1 MALVYA
7 GWMNSNELRN
17 YPLHD
22 SATKRS
28 ADDAILPDN
37 ILADMNIMVPESA
50 GRFVYVS
57 SVMLTPGLVS
67 LTFLATDYDPL
78 APEPSSS
85 SSSSSSVG
93 MIPLAAITVQKPVVL
108 YKNYPIEA
116 LYPGVAGWVAFGS
129 GVNEISSASFR
140 FVEPLDGLLA
150 SKAVRAYKDY
160 PVQSLGKTERL
171 ATLTGL
177 ILLRG
182 EGDVVVG
189 SAVRTINGLKREVI
203 AIGLDIATLPE
214 NMLRKYAGDCGE
226 RPEDQTCAKGKPFL
240 TVNGVIPDCDG
251 NIDIIFEGLDVTQVR
266 VDHGMVIDLPIGLD
280 DVCST
285 FDPER
290 YDPAD
295 LCEEPSSSSSSS
307 SAQSSLSSSS
317 SAPTPPTPPAP
328 TEYYDDFSDPVRTL
342 GDETHIGALRQIQGS
357 WYIDNVA
364 ASEAIVGRSRLHTTL
379 LDAPSIIIHPEI
391 YRRAAES
398 YWTFSVIRSFSE
410 DANGHVIFGYR
421 GSDDFWYAGL
431 SIKTLDAP
439 YGYLY
444 VGHKT
449 GDLGSELDN
458 WPRGLEYGYQFDAAG
473 DPDIDAS
480 DVVVPND
487 KLYGCTAPNGML
499 YEWDDVGNVWVQ
511 VAPKPGAETITY
523 SLAVYNGK
531 LYGCT
536 SPNGKLYRWNDVDA
550 WVEVA
555 PKLGLET
562 QIRSLAVYNGKLYG
576 CTAPNGKLYEWND
589 LDAWVQVASKLGAET
604 TIYDLA
610 VYNDKL
616 YGCTAPNG
624 KLYRWNDVNAWVQ
637 VAPKL
642 GLESTIISLA
652 VYDGKLYG
660 GTNPNGKLYRWNDVN
675 AWVEV
680 APRLGTES
688 STFSLAVYNGKL
700 YGGMAQNGKLY
711 KWNDVNAWIEVAPKP
726 GVETHIYSLA
736 VFDGKLYGSTTPN
749 GKLYRWND
757 VNAWVEVAPKLGT
770 ETAIIDLAA
779 YNNVL
784 TVPVIPGSVLG
795 IDARVEV
802 AVSPVPGTSALHL
815 VQVKWFWNRSGQG
828 VVNPPEPF
836 NTVEF
841 VTGFNLDGYCGMG
854 AVACETHFD
863 NFGIFDLP

>member
-57 SVMLTPGLVS
+57 SAMLTPGLVS

-295 LCEEPSSSSSSS
+295 LCEEPPSSSSSS

-342 GDETHIGALRQIQGS
+342 GDETHTGALRQIQGS
-357 WYIDNVA
+357 WYIDNVDV
-364 ASEAIVGRSRLHTTL
+364 SEAIVGRSRLHTTS

-480 DVVVPND
+480 EIVVSND
-487 KLYGCTAPNGML
+487 KLYGSTYPNGML

-511 VAPKPGAETITY
+511 VAPKLAETRIY

-531 LYGCT
+531 LYGGT
-536 SPNGKLYRWNDVDA
+536 GSNGM
-550 WVEVA
+550 
-555 PKLGLET
+555 
-562 QIRSLAVYNGKLYG
+562 
-576 CTAPNGKLYEWND
+576 LYEWD
-589 LDAWVQVASKLGAET
+589 
-604 TIYDLA
+604 
-610 VYNDKL
+610 
-616 YGCTAPNG
+616 
-624 KLYRWNDVNAWVQ
+624 DVGNVWVQ

-642 GLESTIISLA
+642 GLE
-652 VYDGKLYG
+652 
-660 GTNPNGKLYRWNDVN
+660 TNIW
-675 AWVEV
+675 A
-680 APRLGTES
+680 
-688 STFSLAVYNGKL
+688 LAVYN
-700 YGGMAQNGKLY
+700 A
-711 KWNDVNAWIEVAPKP
+711 
-726 GVETHIYSLA
+726 
-736 VFDGKLYGSTTPN
+736 
-749 GKLYRWND
+749 
-757 VNAWVEVAPKLGT
+757 
-770 ETAIIDLAA
+770 
-779 YNNVL
+779 VL
-784 TVPVIPGSVLG
+784 TVPDSTPLIPGSVLG

-802 AVSPVPGTSALHL
+802 AVSPVPGTNALHL

-828 VVNPPEPF
+828 VVNPTEPF

>member
-22 SATKRS
+22 NATKRS
-28 ADDAILPDN
+28 ADDVILPDN

-295 LCEEPSSSSSSS
+295 LCEEPPSSSSSS

-342 GDETHIGALRQIQGS
+342 GDETHTGALRQIQGS
-357 WYIDNVA
+357 WYIDNVDV
-364 ASEAIVGRSRLHTTL
+364 SEAIVGRSRLHTTS

-480 DVVVPND
+480 EIVVSND
-487 KLYGCTAPNGML
+487 KLYGGTGSNGMLYEWDDVGNVWVQVAPKLGAETHIRALAVYNGKLYGGTAPNGKLYEWDDVGNVWVQVASKLGLETCIYSLAVYNGKLYGGTYPNGML

-511 VAPKPGAETITY
+511 VAPKLGLETNIWA
-523 SLAVYNGK
+523 LAVYN
-531 LYGCT
+531 
-536 SPNGKLYRWNDVDA
+536 A
-550 WVEVA
+550 
-555 PKLGLET
+555 
-562 QIRSLAVYNGKLYG
+562 
-576 CTAPNGKLYEWND
+576 
-589 LDAWVQVASKLGAET
+589 
-604 TIYDLA
+604 
-610 VYNDKL
+610 
-616 YGCTAPNG
+616 
-624 KLYRWNDVNAWVQ
+624 
-637 VAPKL
+637 
-642 GLESTIISLA
+642 
-652 VYDGKLYG
+652 
-660 GTNPNGKLYRWNDVN
+660 
-675 AWVEV
+675 
-680 APRLGTES
+680 
-688 STFSLAVYNGKL
+688 
-700 YGGMAQNGKLY
+700 
-711 KWNDVNAWIEVAPKP
+711 
-726 GVETHIYSLA
+726 
-736 VFDGKLYGSTTPN
+736 
-749 GKLYRWND
+749 
-757 VNAWVEVAPKLGT
+757 
-770 ETAIIDLAA
+770 
-779 YNNVL
+779 VL
-784 TVPVIPGSVLG
+784 TVPDSTPLIPGSVLG

-802 AVSPVPGTSALHL
+802 AVSPVPGTNALHL

-828 VVNPPEPF
+828 VVNPTEPF

>member
-480 DVVVPND
+480 EVVVPTD
-487 KLYGCTAPNGML
+487 KLYGGTATSGKLYEWDGEDEWVEVAPKLGAETYIYSLAVYNGKLYGGTASNGKLYEWNDVENVWVQAAPKLGLETHIYSLAVYNGKLYGGTYPNGKLYEWDGEDEWVQVAPKLGTETRIYALAVYNGKLYGGTATNGKLYEWNDVGNVWVQVAPKLGLETYIFSLAVYNGKLYGGTIPNGML
-499 YEWDDVGNVWVQ
+499 YEWDDVGNVWIQ
-511 VAPKPGAETITY
+511 VAPKLAE
-523 SLAVYNGK
+523 A
-531 LYGCT
+531 
-536 SPNGKLYRWNDVDA
+536 
-550 WVEVA
+550 
-555 PKLGLET
+555 
-562 QIRSLAVYNGKLYG
+562 QIRSLAVY
-576 CTAPNGKLYEWND
+576 
-589 LDAWVQVASKLGAET
+589 GA
-604 TIYDLA
+604 
-610 VYNDKL
+610 
-616 YGCTAPNG
+616 
-624 KLYRWNDVNAWVQ
+624 
-637 VAPKL
+637 
-642 GLESTIISLA
+642 
-652 VYDGKLYG
+652 
-660 GTNPNGKLYRWNDVN
+660 
-675 AWVEV
+675 
-680 APRLGTES
+680 
-688 STFSLAVYNGKL
+688 
-700 YGGMAQNGKLY
+700 
-711 KWNDVNAWIEVAPKP
+711 
-726 GVETHIYSLA
+726 
-736 VFDGKLYGSTTPN
+736 
-749 GKLYRWND
+749 
-757 VNAWVEVAPKLGT
+757 
-770 ETAIIDLAA
+770 
-779 YNNVL
+779 L
-784 TVPVIPGSVLG
+784 TVPDDIPLIPGSVLG

-802 AVSPVPGTSALHL
+802 AVSPVPGTNALHL

-828 VVNPPEPF
+828 VVNPTEPF
-836 NTVEF
+836 DTVEF